1 MEIHVDTVIRLMSVG
16 ASLLLLLL
24 ILVGRVRWSLKIAL
38 AGLLIGGSAYLIN
51 SSSFL
56 PIPQN
61 FRYAIDLISLITP
74 FWTWLF
80 ARIIFERAPSMW
92 LLGILALFYVT
103 GWALANFFE
112 GPHGIGF
119 YIIHIT
125 SLALVINLV
134 YVAIS
139 GFRDDLIDKRR
150 LIRIFLPLLV
160 GLQAGGIL
168 IYELIYGTELTYS
181 TAADDPLIQTINGLL
196 IFTLVLLAGLA
207 LLNTEADL
215 LAADESSGADETS
228 GAANLSPSQTV
239 LHDKLTSAMSTGG
252 YREAGLTIQT
262 LAETLGAPEH
272 RLRALINRK
281 LGHRNFSSFLNG
293 YRIGE
298 AKEKLA
304 DRDAVDL
311 PILTIAM
318 DLGYNSLAPF
328 NRAFRTETGQTPSDF
343 RKSAIDQN

>member
-24 ILVGRVRWSLKIAL
+24 ILAGRVSMTLKIAI
-38 AGLLIGGSAYLIN
+38 AGMAIGGSVYLIN
-51 SSSFL
+51 NSEYFI
-56 PIPQN
+56 IPLHI
-61 FRYAIDLISLITP
+61 RRTIDLLSIITP

-80 ARIIFERAPSMW
+80 ARTLFERAPPRW
-92 LLGILALFYVT
+92 LLAALALLYLAAWI
-103 GWALANFFE
+103 GANFVE
-112 GPHGIGF
+112 RTQAVGF

-125 SLALVINLV
+125 SLVLIADLI

-139 GFRDDLIDKRR
+139 GFGDDLVRKRR
-150 LIRIFLPLLV
+150 LVRIYLPLLV

-168 IYELIYGTELTYS
+168 IYELIFGI
-181 TAADDPLIQTINGLL
+181 TAKTPMVQTTTGVL

-207 LLNTEADL
+207 LLKTDPDL
-215 LAADESSGADETS
+215 LIVNGCDDADTKSNI
-228 GAANLSPSQTV
+228 NLSPSQTV
-239 LHDKLTSAMSTGG
+239 LHDKLTSEMSTGG
-252 YREAGLTIQT
+252 YREAGLTIQS
-262 LAETLGAPEH
+262 LAETLGTPEH

-293 YRIGE
+293 YRISE
-298 AKEKLA
+298 AKQKLA

-328 NRAFRTETGQTPSDF
+328 NRAFRAETGQTPSDF
-343 RKSAIDQN
+343 RKGAIDQN

>member
-24 ILVGRVRWSLKIAL
+24 ILAGRVSMTLKIAI
-38 AGLLIGGSAYLIN
+38 AGMAIGGSVYLIN
-51 SSSFL
+51 NSEYFI
-56 PIPQN
+56 IPLHI
-61 FRYAIDLISLITP
+61 RRTIDLLSIITP

-80 ARIIFERAPSMW
+80 ARTLFERAPPRW
-92 LLGILALFYVT
+92 LLAALALLYLAAWI
-103 GWALANFFE
+103 GANFVE
-112 GPHGIGF
+112 RTQAVGF
-119 YIIHIT
+119 YIIHIS
-125 SLALVINLV
+125 SLVLIADLI

-139 GFRDDLIDKRR
+139 GFGDDLVRKRR
-150 LIRIFLPLLV
+150 LVRIYLPLLV

-168 IYELIYGTELTYS
+168 IYELIFGI
-181 TAADDPLIQTINGLL
+181 TAKTPMVQTVNGLL
-196 IFTLVLLAGLA
+196 IYTLVLLAGLA
-207 LLNTEADL
+207 LLKTDADL
-215 LAADESSGADETS
+215 LVTDSSNDADETN

-239 LHDKLTSAMSTGG
+239 LHDKLTSEMSAGG
-252 YREAGLTIQT
+252 YREAGLTIQS

-293 YRIGE
+293 YRISE

-328 NRAFRTETGQTPSDF
+328 NRAFRAETGQTPSDF
-343 RKSAIDQN
+343 RKGAIDQN